1 MWFHSTAQVVF
12 ATWRAANSR
21 PLHAHWW
28 VVPFNPTGCNRYVVM
43 VVLRAANQNQLIA
56 GGNHTL
62 ITSMNHRR
70 YIAWYRSTAR
80 VISETLHG
88 GAPRSESKSTD
99 CRGQSHLDS
108 IDESSPLH
116 CVVPFTHT
124 GCIRYIAKPLEV
136 LRLRGAFYYRGMRI
150 VVSGFVWAAV
160 FSQLSTSG
168 FSSS

>member
-62 ITSMNHRR
+62 ITSMNHRH
-70 YIAWYRSTAR
+70 YSGCTMSR
-80 VISETLHG
+80 VIPFNRTGYTSNVAGGRLPPLLKFVLIAACFDASIIVLHSNKFQK
-88 GAPRSESKSTD
+88 RSLHSSK
-99 CRGQSHLDS
+99 LS
-108 IDESSPLH
+108 IVNCPLS
-116 CVVPFTHT
+116 
-124 GCIRYIAKPLEV
+124 IRK
-136 LRLRGAFYYRGMRI
+136 
-150 VVSGFVWAAV
+150 
-160 FSQLSTSG
+160 
-168 FSSS
+168 